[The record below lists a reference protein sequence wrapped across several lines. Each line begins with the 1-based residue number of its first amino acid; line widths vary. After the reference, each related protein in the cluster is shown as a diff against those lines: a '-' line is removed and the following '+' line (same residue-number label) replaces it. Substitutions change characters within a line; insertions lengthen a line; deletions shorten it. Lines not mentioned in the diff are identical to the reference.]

1 MGRKS
6 TLKTE
11 NRMNRDQK
19 RRVYNFVTSC
29 DPMFPNI
36 GKAVKKLAKI
46 LEKDKDC
53 REVFLKGVLG

>member
-6 TLKTE
+6 TLETE
-11 NRMNRDQK
+11 NRMNRNQK

-46 LEKDKDC
+46 LEEDKDC